1 MTPEYSPAKT
11 LRLAKP
17 VPTAL
22 VVARR
27 RWSSDEKAELVACFA
42 RSGKSAAQFCR
53 EMGLCQPTFSAWCR
67 QGARD
72 AASAPPR
79 FAAVRVDPARSPG
92 LAHQIAIHCPAGCTV
107 VAAVGT
113 DPRWLGELAAALR

>member
-1 MTPEYSPAKT
+1 MTPEYLPAKT

-17 VPTAL
+17 VSAAL

-27 RWSSDEKAELVACFA
+27 RWSADEKAELLACFA

-53 EMGLCQPTFSAWCR
+53 ETGLCQPTFSAWCR
-67 QGARD
+67 RGAQD
-72 AASAPPR
+72 ATNTPAR
-79 FAAVRVDPARSPG
+79 FAAVRVGPPVTPAIT
-92 LAHQIAIHCPAGCTV
+92 HQVAIHCPAGCTV

-113 DPRWLGELAAALR
+113 DARWLGELAAALR